1 MTSVFTPLRH
11 PHRQLR
17 TCTRPLTV
25 MAISLLLV
33 ACGGGESD
41 TAAVDPRT
49 GLIVSAS
56 MRPANDAEAHR
67 FLTQATFGPNA
78 IDLARVKQ
86 VGYDNWIDE
95 QFQKSLQGTHLQMT
109 EASAAVLGQKQAYAG
124 NVTHSWWTHAVRDP
138 AQLRQR
144 VAFALSEIFVISTMS
159 VDDGRRA
166 ASYLDMLTTKA
177 DANYRDVLEAV
188 ALHPAMGQYLSH
200 MMNRK
205 EDATGRVPDENFAR
219 EVMQLFSIGLYEL
232 GDNGRPRLVNGQAV
246 ETYNANDIQG
256 LARVFTG
263 FSWDWPSAKSGLDWW
278 KCFWRTTECNNPSQD
293 VTRMNGYTQEHSSQ
307 AKQFLGI
314 TVAAQDKADPNASLK
329 AALDRLANHPNTAP
343 FISRQLIQRLVT
355 SNPSDTYVTD
365 ITQVFRAQN
374 GNLRAVVKAI
384 LLHDEARHPSASSL
398 TTYGKLREP
407 VLRLSHLLRALPH
420 RSDRYAAG
428 GASPFYL
435 ADDTSDPGTQLGQ
448 TPLRAPSVFN
458 FFRPGYAAPQS
469 AMAMQGL
476 VVPEMQI
483 TSETSVLGY
492 ANFVATILERGW
504 GQWNST
510 SNRWDIQF
518 DLSAWDSKATDPA
531 GLIDAIAL
539 HLLGRSLPDDE
550 RDAAMQAITAMPI
563 DATYPSTL
571 AKQRRQRIQA
581 AILMVAV
588 SPEFVIQQ

>member
-1 MTSVFTPLRH
+1 MTSVFTPLH
-11 PHRQLR
+11 HTHRQLR

-25 MAISLLLV
+25 MAISLMLV

-109 EASAAVLGQKQAYAG
+109 EASAAVLGQKRPYDV

-144 VAFALSEIFVISTMS
+144 VAFALSEIFVISTLT
-159 VDDGRRA
+159 VEDGRSV

-188 ALHPAMGQYLSH
+188 ALHPAMGQYLSLLN
-200 MMNRK
+200 NRK
-205 EDATGRVPDENFAR
+205 EDNTGRVPDENFAR

-232 GDNGRPRLVNGQAV
+232 GDNGRPRLDNGQAV
-246 ETYNANDIQG
+246 ETYNASDIQG

-263 FSWDWPSAKSGLDWW
+263 FSWNWPSAKAGLEWW
-278 KCFWRTTECNNPSQD
+278 KCFWRTTECRDASQD
-293 VTRMNGYTQEHSSQ
+293 VISMSGYSQEHSTQ
-307 AKQFLGI
+307 AKQFLGV
-314 TVAAQDKADPNASLK
+314 TVAAQDKADPTASLK

-365 ITQVFRAQN
+365 ITQVFRAHN

-384 LLHDEARHPSASSL
+384 LLHDEARHPSASSQA
-398 TTYGKLREP
+398 TYGKLREP

-420 RSDRYAAG
+420 HSTRFAEG
-428 GASPFYL
+428 GSTPFYL
-435 ADDTSDPGTQLGQ
+435 AADTSDPGEYLGQ

-458 FFRPGYAAPQS
+458 FFRPGYTAPQS

-476 VVPEMQI
+476 VAPEMQI
-483 TSETSVLGY
+483 TSETTVLGY
-492 ANFVATILERGW
+492 ANFVASILEYGW
-504 GQWNST
+504 GQWNSK
-510 SNRWDIQF
+510 SANWDIQF
-518 DLSAWDSKATDPA
+518 DLSGWDNKVTNPT
-531 GLIDAIAL
+531 GLIDAVAL
-539 HLLGRSLPDDE
+539 QLLGRTLPEDE
-550 RDAAMQAITAMPI
+550 RNLALEAITALPI
-563 DATYPSTL
+563 DANSSTAL
-571 AKQRRQRIQA
+571 ATQRRRRIQA